1 MLCDVIDVSNRVYF
15 ITRRQMLKKNANFF
29 CCLSICARRRVLE
42 SGGHAGVPKLSLQ
55 QEGFAGNV
63 HLA

>member
-1 MLCDVIDVSNRVYF
+1 MLCDVIDVGIFYYK
-15 ITRRQMLKKNANFF
+15 TTDAKKNANFF